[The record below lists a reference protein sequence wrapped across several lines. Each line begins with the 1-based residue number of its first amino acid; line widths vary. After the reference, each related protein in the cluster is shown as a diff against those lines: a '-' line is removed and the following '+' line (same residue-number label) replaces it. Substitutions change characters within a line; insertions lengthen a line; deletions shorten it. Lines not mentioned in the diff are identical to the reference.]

1 MKSLRFF
8 SILILLIPALTFAET
23 HPNVKAA
30 LDYQLPVNACDTKPK
45 SFEASAEV
53 IGAPIQDSSS
63 TSVFEGAGAEEMSD
77 VDSYTRKRQE
87 RKVARWKNCTK
98 EYKRGLLIDME
109 ELKASAQ
116 HGLTQ
121 PQANIILA
129 NLAAIQQ
136 AYMAPE

>member
-1 MKSLRFF
+1 MKALRFL
-8 SILILLIPALTFAET
+8 SCLILLMPVLSFAET
-23 HPNVKAA
+23 HPDVSAA
-30 LDYQLPVNACDTKPK
+30 LDYQLPENACRTKPK
-45 SFEASAEV
+45 SFESSGEA
-53 IGAPIQDSSS
+53 IGRPIQDSSS
-63 TSVFEGAGAEEMSD
+63 TSVFEGSGAEEMSD

-98 EYKRGLLIDME
+98 EYKRGLLIDMD